1 VGDQVTF
8 EVVAAT
14 FGLDEDPGIKRLGEL
29 VHYIDI
35 GGIPVDE
42 APGFEMLVRGLQ
54 AQHAKDDAL
63 LAASLALFDT
73 LYAGLKGC
81 P

>member
-1 VGDQVTF
+1 
-8 EVVAAT
+8 
-14 FGLDEDPGIKRLGEL
+14 
-29 VHYIDI
+29 
-35 GGIPVDE
+35 
-42 APGFEMLVRGLQ
+42 MLVRGLQ